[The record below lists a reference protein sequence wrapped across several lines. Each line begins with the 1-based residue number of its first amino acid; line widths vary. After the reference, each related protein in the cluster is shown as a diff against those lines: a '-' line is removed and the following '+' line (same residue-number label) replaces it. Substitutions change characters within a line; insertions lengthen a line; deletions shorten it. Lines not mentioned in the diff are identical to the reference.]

1 MILPHYTLPLLCESL
16 VFFPPLLPLSSF
28 SCLHSCLFPLLHTSQ
43 AKWPQVCSVAQFDH
57 DYLILLTLHPK
68 CYDLQRVVPHA
79 ICMVLNIKSRASR
92 KLGEHCSIRATSLP
106 SKEAFCSKWF
116 FNTHK
121 HIPFLVLTFYFPF
134 KVLTEMLGLLF
145 ESKSTEAR
153 QEDWEML
160 ATKCNIFTGQRQSLT
175 SRRAAFL
182 MTLSLLQLHIFQT
195 SKPSFSSG
203 KWDKW

>member
-106 SKEAFCSKWF
+106 SKEAFLFQMVFQHPQAHPLSC
-116 FNTHK
+116 FN
-121 HIPFLVLTFYFPF
+121 FLLSFQSFDRNVRTTLWIQKYWGKARRLRDAGN
-134 KVLTEMLGLLF
+134 KV
-145 ESKSTEAR
+145 
-153 QEDWEML
+153 
-160 ATKCNIFTGQRQSLT
+160 
-175 SRRAAFL
+175 
-182 MTLSLLQLHIFQT
+182 
-195 SKPSFSSG
+195 
-203 KWDKW
+203 